1 MDDWVRVD
9 PPHKPFDLP
18 PGVKPLYLSEISAGL
33 SNSQRPKDSST
44 ERQHE
49 EQIAE
54 PSALS
59 QPTHTGK

>member
-44 ERQHE
+44 ERQH
-49 EQIAE
+49 
-54 PSALS
+54 
-59 QPTHTGK
+59 